1 VADLERAAPGEADK
15 RASDADRDRV
25 VDRLRD
31 AAAEGRLD
39 LTEFEER
46 MGAAY
51 AARTYGEL
59 APLTADLPD
68 QQEAAAPAHAQE
80 VLLRAH
86 GSSVRREGRWPVP
99 RRLVVRAEHG
109 SVRLDLTRAVVLA
122 AEVEV
127 HIEARHSS
135 VVLLVPRG
143 TEAFD
148 DGLVARWSS
157 TSYGGDDSGDGPRSR
172 LRLRL
177 TGEAHHSSVN
187 VRSPNIFDQWDQRI
201 RSWWRRLLR
210 AG

>member
-1 VADLERAAPGEADK
+1 MADLERSAPGDAGK

-59 APLTADLPD
+59 EPLTADLPE
-68 QQEAAAPAHAQE
+68 EAAATPAAQAHE

-86 GSSVRREGRWPVP
+86 GSSVRRDGRWPVP
-99 RRLVVRAEHG
+99 RRLVVHAEHG
-109 SVRLDLTRAVVLA
+109 SVRLDLTSAVVLA

-157 TSYGGDDSGDGPRSR
+157 TAYGGDDPGGGPRSR

-177 TGEAHHSSVN
+177 TGEAHHSSVS
-187 VRSPNIFDQWDQRI
+187 VRPPNIFDQWNQRI
-201 RSWWRRLLR
+201 RAWWRRVLR